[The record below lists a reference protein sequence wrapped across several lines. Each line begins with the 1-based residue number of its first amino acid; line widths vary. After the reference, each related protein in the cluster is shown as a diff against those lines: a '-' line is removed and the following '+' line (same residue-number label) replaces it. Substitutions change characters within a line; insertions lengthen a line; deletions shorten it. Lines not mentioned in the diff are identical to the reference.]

1 MVLSI
6 NSANVVQTHLKLVT
20 TQIKTKFCT
29 SDSIRYIYIQQKTY
43 KTMDLGD
50 TLLITNSKKA
60 VKTVSFRKSSV
71 LLGITLIL
79 IIFLSLHSIGNINAS
94 LPVDQS
100 RTIDQVIPIED
111 RDDDKDGLTNGLE
124 NMLGTDNDSY
134 YGDKDGDGL
143 YDFEEYLDIYGSDDT
158 TNQIYDYNDSMS
170 GEDGVL
176 DIYHLFGLSSNKTG
190 YLRDINLFS
199 QINGGFTDYLLWNVR
214 FRTNSAGGGDASTG
228 NVTYNNS
235 VLRDVTF
242 EATLAGGNIGN
253 TLSYINNELTNVSFA
268 GQYAGGSQNDG
279 EVIYRGNILTNV
291 SFTGQFAGANING
304 NVTYC
309 DNIFTN
315 VNFTGDYT
323 GGSLGVSGGTENAV
337 LYKNNTFTDVTFA
350 GDYSGGSF
358 SRDASF
364 ENNTF
369 TNVEFS
375 GDNSG
380 GSNNG
385 DLSYSNN
392 KFTNVTFTGV
402 NAGKSGAGS
411 AEYEGNT
418 VNNTFGGGSDDTDKD
433 GLGDIFETFE
443 SGSDPTKN
451 DTDEDGLND
460 SHEVWNLGTDP
471 TLKDTD
477 GDGLNDSYEVWNITT
492 NATLKDTDGDGLD
505 DGWELTYSGTSGID
519 PLIEATTAELASDGD
534 NDRLSLAGEGKANT
548 DPTSNDTDGDGLV
561 DGWEVTYNG
570 SMGVNPFVNATP
582 DELVSDMDGD
592 DLNLKEEEEANTNP
606 ALNDTDGDGLYDNYE
621 VNTLMTDP
629 TLKDTDGDSLNDGWE
644 DTYKDAP
651 GVNVTMNATESELIS
666 DTDGD
671 GLTLL
676 EEAGNN
682 TDPTKKDTDGDSLA
696 DKWEVTYN
704 GTSGVNPLVNATPT
718 ELTSDM
724 DNDDLNLKEE
734 EVAGTDPTKK
744 DTDEDSLADKWEVTY
759 NGTSGVNPLVKATPT
774 ELTSDMDNDDLT
786 QAEEEAAGT
795 DPTKKD
801 TDEDGLGDKWEVTY
815 NGTSGINPLVKATP
829 TELTSDMDNDNLTQA
844 EEERAGTDPTKNDTD
859 GDTLND
865 KWEVTYKDASGVN
878 PLVPATD
885 AELASDQDKDGL
897 TLLEEERGNTNPNN
911 ADNVMETTTM
921 SVTESTNASTNIS
934 GETDDRGFPAVI
946 VVSILVGILITIIVV
961 VIIYRLIK
969 RRGQNELRR
978 RRF

>member
-1 MVLSI
+1 MYPR
-6 NSANVVQTHLKLVT
+6 N
-20 TQIKTKFCT
+20 T
-29 SDSIRYIYIQQKTY
+29 SFVS
-43 KTMDLGD
+43 
-50 TLLITNSKKA
+50 NSKKA
-60 VKTVSFRKSSV
+60 VKIVSLRKSSI
-71 LLGITLIL
+71 LLGITLIF
-79 IIFLSLHSIGNINAS
+79 IIFLSLHSIGNINAG
-94 LPVDQS
+94 LTVDQS
-100 RTIDQVIPIED
+100 RTIDQIPIED

-134 YGDKDGDGL
+134 HGDKDGDGL
-143 YDFEEYLDIYGSDDT
+143 YDFEEYLDIYGSNDI

-199 QINGGFTDYLLWNVR
+199 EINGGFTDYLLWNVR

-242 EATLAGGNIGN
+242 EAILAGGSVGN

-268 GQYAGGSQNDG
+268 EQYAGGSQNDG

-291 SFTGQFAGANING
+291 SFTGQFAGANLNG

-315 VNFTGDYT
+315 VNFAGDYA
-323 GGSLGVSGGTENAV
+323 GGSLGMSGGTENAV

-350 GDYSGGSF
+350 GDYAGGSF

-375 GDNSG
+375 GDGSG
-380 GSNNG
+380 GSQNG

-402 NAGKSGAGS
+402 NAGKSSAGS

-418 VNNTFGGGSDDTDKD
+418 VNNTFGGGNVDTDKD
-433 GLGDIFETFE
+433 GLGDILETFE
-443 SGSDPTKN
+443 IGSDPTKN
-451 DTDEDGLND
+451 DTDGDGLND

-548 DPTSNDTDGDGLV
+548 DPTSNDTDGDSLV

-570 SMGVNPFVNATP
+570 SLGVNPFVNATP
-582 DELVSDMDGD
+582 DELVSDMDD
-592 DLNLKEEEEANTNP
+592 DKLNLKEEEEANTNP
-606 ALNDTDGDGLYDNYE
+606 ALNDTDGDGLNDSYE
-621 VNTLMTDP
+621 LTLMTDP
-629 TLKDTDGDSLNDGWE
+629 TMKDTDGDNLDDGWE

-651 GVNVTMNATESELIS
+651 GVNATMNATEGELTS

-671 GLTLL
+671 GLTLFQ
-676 EEAGNN
+676 EAGNN
-682 TDPTKKDTDGDSLA
+682 TDPTQKDTDGDSLA

-704 GTSGVNPLVNATPT
+704 GTSGVNPLVNATAT

-734 EVAGTDPTKK
+734 EEAGTDPTKN
-744 DTDEDSLADKWEVTY
+744 DTDGDSLADKWEVTY
-759 NGTSGVNPLVKATPT
+759 NGTSGINPVIAATP
-774 ELTSDMDNDDLT
+774 
-786 QAEEEAAGT
+786 A
-795 DPTKKD
+795 
-801 TDEDGLGDKWEVTY
+801 
-815 NGTSGINPLVKATP
+815 
-829 TELTSDMDNDNLTQA
+829 ELTSDMDNDNLTQA
-844 EEERAGTDPTKNDTD
+844 EEEKAGTDPTKNDTD

-878 PLVPATD
+878 PLVKATD

-897 TLLEEERGNTNPNN
+897 TLLEEERGNTNPNS
-911 ADNVMETTTM
+911 ADNVMETTT
-921 SVTESTNASTNIS
+921 SVVESTNTDATNTS
-934 GETDDRGFPAVI
+934 GETDDSAIPALL
-946 VVSILVGILITIIVV
+946 VVSILVGILIVLVVTIV
-961 VIIYRLIK
+961 IYRLIK
-969 RRGQNELRR
+969 RRGQSERR

>member
-402 NAGKSGAGS
+402 NAGKSSAGS

-418 VNNTFGGGSDDTDKD
+418 VNNTGSVDTDGD
-433 GLGDIFETFE
+433 GLGDILETFE
-443 SGSDPTKN
+443 IGSDPELN
-451 DTDEDGLND
+451 DTDGDGLSDGN
-460 SHEVWNLGTDP
+460 EVLNLGTNSTSNDTDADGLGDGWEVRYNGTAGVNPLDEANATELAYDNDTDSLTLLREAKANTDP
-471 TLKDTD
+471 TSNDTDDDGLKDGYEVDTSMTDPTMKDTDGDNLDDRWEDTYKDAPGVNATMNATEGELASDTD
-477 GDGLNDSYEVWNITT
+477 GDGLNLTGENQANTDPGSE
-492 NATLKDTDGDGLD
+492 DTDADGLD
-505 DGWELTYSGTSGID
+505 DGWEVRYNGTAGVN
-519 PLIEATTAELASDGD
+519 PLDEANATELAYD
-534 NDRLSLAGEGKANT
+534 NDTDSLTLLREAEANT
-548 DPTSNDTDGDGLV
+548 DPTSNDTDGDGLK
-561 DGWEVTYNG
+561 DG
-570 SMGVNPFVNATP
+570 
-582 DELVSDMDGD
+582 
-592 DLNLKEEEEANTNP
+592 
-606 ALNDTDGDGLYDNYE
+606 YE
-621 VNTLMTDP
+621 VDTSMTDP
-629 TLKDTDGDSLNDGWE
+629 TMKDTDSDNLDDRWE

-651 GVNVTMNATESELIS
+651 GVNATMNATEGELTS

-671 GLTLL
+671 GLTLF

-682 TDPTKKDTDGDSLA
+682 TDPTQKDTDGDSLA

-704 GTSGVNPLVNATPT
+704 GTSGVNPLVNATPA

-734 EVAGTDPTKK
+734 EEAGTDPTNR
-744 DTDEDSLADKWEVTY
+744 DTDGDSLADKWEVTY
-759 NGTSGVNPLVKATPT
+759 NGTSGINPIVKATP
-774 ELTSDMDNDDLT
+774 
-786 QAEEEAAGT
+786 A
-795 DPTKKD
+795 
-801 TDEDGLGDKWEVTY
+801 
-815 NGTSGINPLVKATP
+815 
-829 TELTSDMDNDNLTQA
+829 ELTSDMDNDNLTQA
-844 EEERAGTDPTKNDTD
+844 EEEKAGTDPTKNDTD

-934 GETDDRGFPAVI
+934 GETDDRAFPAVI

-961 VIIYRLIK
+961 VIIYRLLK